1 MMSMLEWNKYS
12 QLEKMNLSSVDKKLD
27 GFPSLLEVNANK
39 SREWSLFDIFTL
51 QILLMLVELIL
62 RAIFVNSWCGIVD
75 RRIMMPANGS
85 LDSLIMDASLLY
97 PTLKG
102 SEWWRRDGLILQ
114 IMNFDQL
121 VF

>member
-1 MMSMLEWNKYS
+1 
-12 QLEKMNLSSVDKKLD
+12 
-27 GFPSLLEVNANK
+27 
-39 SREWSLFDIFTL
+39 
-51 QILLMLVELIL
+51 MLVELIL